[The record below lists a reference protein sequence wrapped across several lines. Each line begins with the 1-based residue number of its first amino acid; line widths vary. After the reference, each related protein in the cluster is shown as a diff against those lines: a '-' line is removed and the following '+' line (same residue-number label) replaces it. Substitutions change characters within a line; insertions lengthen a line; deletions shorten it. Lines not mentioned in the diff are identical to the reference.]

1 MKLSVILI
9 TMNEEDF
16 VRACLESIA
25 WANEIIV
32 VDSGSTDRT
41 IDICREYT
49 DRILVTDWPGPGA
62 QRNRAIDMAT
72 GDWILALDADEWVS
86 PELKSEILT
95 VISASGDKVAFEMP
109 RLSSFCGRY
118 IRHSGW
124 WPDRIIRLFKRGE
137 ARFNT
142 ELIHDHMI
150 VDGKVGRLSSH
161 LMHEAYEDLTDVLSK
176 VNRYSTDSAQVMFG
190 NGRRSSLWTAIVHG
204 LWSFVHTYVIRT
216 GFIDGREGLILA
228 VYNAEVTYY
237 KYLKLMYIE
246 GAEISKK

>member
-16 VRACLESIA
+16 VRACLESVA
-25 WANEIIV
+25 WADEIIV
-32 VDSGSTDRT
+32 VDSGSTDTT

-95 VISASGDKVAFEMP
+95 VISAAGDKVAFAMP

-124 WPDRIIRLFKRGE
+124 WPDRIVRLFKRGE
-137 ARFNT
+137 ARFNA

-150 VDGKVGRLSSH
+150 VDGKVGRLSGH
-161 LMHEAYEDLTDVLSK
+161 LMHEAYKDLADVLGK
-176 VNRYSTDSAQVMFG
+176 ANRYSTDSAQVMFRQ
-190 NGRRSSLWTAIVHG
+190 GRRASLQ
-204 LWSFVHTYVIRT
+204 TYIIRT
-216 GFIDGREGLILA
+216 GFLDGREGLILA

-237 KYLKLMYIE
+237 KYLKLMYLK
-246 GAEISKK
+246 GAEKSKNG